1 MSDTILSPTPG
12 TYAYVPYVPSR
23 TSVFLLH
30 LLHFLQLQN
39 TLIIVIFNKSLS
51 ISAAA
56 RQSSTIGEIVNLM
69 SVDANRVSHNWQT
82 G

>member
-1 MSDTILSPTPG
+1 MQSQFSEINLDILT
-12 TYAYVPYVPSR
+12 VER
-23 TSVFLLH
+23 VFC
-30 LLHFLQLQN
+30 FQIQN

-69 SVDANRVSHNWQT
+69 SVDANRVNQ
-82 G
+82 